1 MSSCEMLT
9 PQHVT
14 RECLM
19 QYSLSLSLYI
29 YVLELKTMWFTIIR
43 ATQQLAWDF
52 FSSMCHA
59 DTILD
64 WVFIVDMDRCDW
76 FLSSDLSICP
86 SALPLASLFSLLVD
100 GVFETLTFVCN
111 KGKSVSVIVQ
121 LYWEHV
127 YSVNYD
133 TSLKFN
139 D

>member
-9 PQHVT
+9 PQQVT
-14 RECLM
+14 RECLHNWC
-19 QYSLSLSLYI
+19 STLSLYI
-29 YVLELKTMWFTIIR
+29 YMCLSWRHCGSPSWE
-43 ATQQLAWDF
+43 QLAWDF

>member
-14 RECLM
+14 RECPM
-19 QYSLSLSLYI
+19 QYSLSLYI
-29 YVLELKTMWFTIIR
+29 YVLELKTLWYTIIR

-100 GVFETLTFVCN
+100 GAFETLTFVYN
-111 KGKSVSVIVQ
+111 KGKSVPVIVQ
-121 LYWEHV
+121 LYWEHM
-127 YSVNYD
+127 
-133 TSLKFN
+133 
-139 D
+139 